1 MATATGVLIDEKK
14 RPVANT
20 PLHWGRRVYLD
31 EEQKLNMTCFGSKV
45 VTDSE
50 GRFTLPGLVVGQEYE
65 IGIQRD
71 RTFPEAGAVCPRS
84 AQPIDLGTLQLGAYH
99 SKSPADPDAMS
110 SFTKAAPGPGAVAP
124 SIEATTL
131 DGKPSSLADFK
142 GKYVLLDFW
151 ATWCGPCIA
160 EIPQL
165 QVVHEM
171 FGKDRRFAI
180 LSLSVDEKI
189 DEPKAF
195 QEKRKLPWTQA
206 FLGVGIQGPIPGK
219 FGVRA
224 IPAFVLVGPDGK
236 IIARGMRGDDIKKE
250 VEKALQ
256 SQSLPVK

>member
-1 MATATGVLIDEKK
+1 
-14 RPVANT
+14 
-20 PLHWGRRVYLD
+20 
-31 EEQKLNMTCFGSKV
+31 MTCFGSNV

-50 GRFTLPGLVVGQEYE
+50 GRFTLPALVVGQEYE

-71 RTFPEAGAVCPRS
+71 NTFPEAGAVCPKS
-84 AQPIDLGTLQLGAYH
+84 AERIDLGTLQLGAYH
-99 SKSPADPDAMS
+99 SKSLADPDAMS
-110 SFTKAAPGPGAVAP
+110 SFTKTAPGPGAVAA

-131 DGKPSSLADFK
+131 DGKPIALADFK

-151 ATWCGPCIA
+151 ATWCGPCIG

-165 QVVHEM
+165 QAVHEA
-171 FGKDRRFAI
+171 FGKDKNFAI

-189 DEPKAF
+189 DEPMAF

-206 FLGVGIQGPIPGK
+206 FLGTGIHGPTPGK

-236 IIARGMRGDDIKKE
+236 IVARGMRGGDIKKA

-256 SQSLPVK
+256 SHASPAK